1 MCQATPASCHVSCY
15 TSAKSHVCH
24 DPRYAADSLGDV
36 VFAQL
41 PREAE
46 EVGLGAECGAV
57 ESVKAA
63 SDLYSPVTGT
73 VIRHNTQVRH
83 LTYEIN
89 ELLILCEI
97 FVNEAIAII

>member
-1 MCQATPASCHVSCY
+1 M
-15 TSAKSHVCH
+15 CH

-89 ELLILCEI
+89 ELYEI
-97 FVNEAIAII
+97 FVNERLLYIQIAKNSNTYY

>member
-1 MCQATPASCHVSCY
+1 MS
-15 TSAKSHVCH
+15 H

-83 LTYEIN
+83 LHTQMKQIN
-89 ELLILCEI
+89 YMI
-97 FVNEAIAII
+97 FL